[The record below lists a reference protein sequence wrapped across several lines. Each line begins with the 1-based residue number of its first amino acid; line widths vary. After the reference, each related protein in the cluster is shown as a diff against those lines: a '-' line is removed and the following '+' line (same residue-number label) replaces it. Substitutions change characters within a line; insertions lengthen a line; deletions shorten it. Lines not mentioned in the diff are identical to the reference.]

1 MRAYQIFSDS
11 SCDLPDSLIHQYD
24 IRLIPFYVS
33 FDREIYYKENIDI
46 SNEAFYEQLEQN
58 NAFPV
63 TSMPS
68 VQDYISAFKQA
79 FKNDLNVI
87 CICLSH
93 KLSGSFQ
100 SAINAKQILEEQYP
114 ENEIHII
121 DSIQATGGQGLLLLQ
136 AAYMQKAGFPLSE
149 LAENLNI
156 VKSTARI
163 MFSVDT
169 LEYLDKGRRIGKAA
183 SLSGDVL
190 DSKPLILLEGA
201 ELIPYSRIRGRRKS
215 LDAILDMIK
224 VHFEVSGEA
233 YEDYDFAVANA
244 TTPTDAL
251 YLKKCLED
259 IIGHEIEYPVFQ
271 IGVTIG
277 SYTGPGG
284 IGICMVKKYDCI

>member
-1 MRAYQIFSDS
+1 MKAYQIFSDS
-11 SCDLPDSLIHQYD
+11 SCDLPDSLIHQYG

-33 FDREIYYKENIDI
+33 FDRENYYKENIDI
-46 SNEAFYEQLEQN
+46 TNEAFYKQLEQIN
-58 NAFPV
+58 TFPV

-68 VQDYISAFKQA
+68 VQDYIGAFRQVL
-79 FKNDLNVI
+79 KNNKDVI

-93 KLSGSFQ
+93 KLSGSFR
-100 SAINAKQILEEQYP
+100 SAMNAKQILEEQYP

-121 DSIQATGGQGLLLLQ
+121 DSLQATGGQGLILLQ
-136 AAYMQKAGFPLSE
+136 AAFMKEAGYPLSE
-149 LAENLNI
+149 VSDMLNI
-156 VKSTARI
+156 LKSTARI

-183 SLSGDVL
+183 SLAGDIL
-190 DSKPLILLEGA
+190 GNKPLILLEGA
-201 ELIPYSRIRGRRKS
+201 ELVPYSRIRGRRNS

-224 VHFEVSGEA
+224 VHFDISGERQ
-233 YEDYDFAVANA
+233 EDYDFAIANA
-244 TTPTDAL
+244 TTPSDAL
-251 YLKKCLED
+251 YLKKCLEEY
-259 IIGHEIEYPVFQ
+259 IGHDIAYPVFQ